1 MKTLDEVIA
10 YFNNQC
16 QMRHVYLTEDADA
29 RFAEALHYLKVFR
42 DAKATLEFE
51 KDNYRKAVDNC
62 EKAELKY
69 TKMVLDMN
77 RNDPLTWDELKAMGG
92 KPVWVEIIGRTIP
105 LDSSWGIAT
114 GGSYHTWQGVE
125 SWRLVRPGAEYSL
138 PVAQYGKTWQA
149 YRKER
154 E

>member
-1 MKTLDEVIA
+1 MKTLDEVIFEA
-10 YFNNQC
+10 PYSP
-16 QMRHVYLTEDADA
+16 TPWEAD
-29 RFAEALHYLKVFR
+29 ALHYLKVFR

-92 KPVWVEIIGRTIP
+92 KPVWVQWTVKGKWNHGDWNLIHALIDDRVWFVDGNGEITDVP
-105 LDSSWGIAT
+105 EEL
-114 GGSYHTWQGVE
+114 QGE
-125 SWRLVRPGAEYSL
+125 
-138 PVAQYGKTWQA
+138 TWQA

-154 E
+154 SDAAV